1 MIPAEPMPIAGA
13 IILMNFSHARGTEQ
27 GGRRPALVVS
37 TSEMHETTRRA
48 IVCPIT
54 RNTQPWPTKVLLPAG
69 LGAEGAV
76 LVDQVRSV
84 DRSERI
90 LRTLGQ
96 APSAVVQEVRYRIAA
111 LIGLEMTMESSG

>member
-1 MIPAEPMPIAGA
+1 MTLTELIGGA
-13 IILMNFSHARGTEQ
+13 IILMDFSPARGTEQ
-27 GGRRPALVVS
+27 DGQRPALVVS

-54 RNTQPWPTKVLLPAG
+54 RNTRPWPTKVFLPLG
-69 LGAEGAV
+69 VGAEGAV

-84 DRSERI
+84 DRSARV

-96 APSAVVQEVRYRIAA
+96 APATVLLEVRYKLAA
-111 LIGLEMTMESSG
+111 LIGIDATMESSG